1 MNGASPSF
9 SCSVELKLLCC
20 VQVKIAVLKIVHEIY
35 SKLGE
40 EFAVL
45 LPETIPFLAELME
58 GETVPADG
66 VTHHDLVSLV
76 IADESLDVE
85 KQAHSVIVLIEE
97 IVGESVQQ
105 YF

>member
-1 MNGASPSF
+1 M
-9 SCSVELKLLCC
+9 
-20 VQVKIAVLKIVHEIY
+20 LKIVREIY

-40 EFAVL
+40 EFTVL

-58 GETVPADG
+58 GEV
-66 VTHHDLVSLV
+66 VIHRSSLV
-76 IADESLDVE
+76 TFGSLVADESLDVE

>member
-1 MNGASPSF
+1 M
-9 SCSVELKLLCC
+9 
-20 VQVKIAVLKIVHEIY
+20 LKIVREIY

-45 LPETIPFLAELME
+45 LPETIPYLAELME
-58 GETVPADG
+58 GECNQLVSA
-66 VTHHDLVSLV
+66 VMSHHDLP
-76 IADESLDVE
+76 ADESLDVE